1 MPDLPRS
8 VSVLRLFLSAN
19 PWVTANAFWSTASA
33 GSRWVRPFFG
43 RYFSRLATVVSRS
56 GLAAF
61 GDCVPVTSVCMEL
74 AYVAAY
80 SGTTAIEPF
89 SNELWK
95 ISWLATVF
103 TVTVKPAFWSRSAY
117 IWASRLLSVKPA
129 APTVSEPEAPPPLL
143 PPPVGVE
150 PPELPPP
157 HAASIVA
164 STRMEENVAKRRE
177 RIMLAFCVP
186 RRTSRRA
193 CLASQSASGSLGR
206 HHHSRCAESKSR
218 LRLVDG
224 LGKAD
229 SASAGVLAQRPG
241 RVDHALEQ
249 RETRFH
255 DQREHCDYDC
265 TGQQLSLVLTG
276 ETVRHQPPQTA
287 RANQGG
293 DRRSG

>member
-89 SNELWK
+89 SSELWK

-129 APTVSEPEAPPPLL
+129 APTVSEPGAPPPLL
-143 PPPVGVE
+143 PPPVGGE

-157 HAASIVA
+157 HAASVA
-164 STRMEENVAKRRE
+164 ASATDEIEIVAKRRE

-193 CLASQSASGSLGR
+193 CLASQSASESLGR
-206 HHHSRCAESKSR
+206 HHHSSCAESKSR
-218 LRLVDG
+218 LRLDG
-224 LGKAD
+224 FGKAD
-229 SASAGVLAQRPG
+229 SASGGVLAQRPG
-241 RVDHALEQ
+241 RVDHTLEQ
-249 RETRFH
+249 REPCFH
-255 DQREHCDYDC
+255 DQRQHCDDDC
-265 TGQQLSLVLTG
+265 TGQQLSLV
-276 ETVRHQPPQTA
+276 
-287 RANQGG
+287 
-293 DRRSG
+293 

>member
-61 GDCVPVTSVCMEL
+61 GDCVPVPSVCMGL
-74 AYVAAY
+74 GYVAAY
-80 SGTTAIEPF
+80 SGTTAIDPF

-103 TVTVKPAFWSRSAY
+103 TVTVKPAFCRRSAY

-129 APTVSEPEAPPPLL
+129 APTVNDPAAPPPLL
-143 PPPVGVE
+143 PPPVGAE

-157 HAASIVA
+157 HAASVVA
-164 STRMEENVAKRRE
+164 SARVETEMVTKRRE
-177 RIMLAFCVP
+177 RINGSPSVSRADRATRVSGEPDRFRIATTTSSQPP
-186 RRTSRRA
+186 RRKQVTTPSRR
-193 CLASQSASGSLGR
+193 L
-206 HHHSRCAESKSR
+206 
-218 LRLVDG
+218 
-224 LGKAD
+224 
-229 SASAGVLAQRPG
+229 P
-241 RVDHALEQ
+241 
-249 RETRFH
+249 
-255 DQREHCDYDC
+255 
-265 TGQQLSLVLTG
+265 
-276 ETVRHQPPQTA
+276 
-287 RANQGG
+287 
-293 DRRSG
+293 

>member
-80 SGTTAIEPF
+80 SGTTAIDPF

-103 TVTVKPAFWSRSAY
+103 TLTVKPAFSSRSAY

-129 APTVSEPEAPPPLL
+129 APTVSEPDAPPPLL

-157 HAASIVA
+157 HAASVA
-164 STRMEENVAKRRE
+164 SATAETAVVRKRRE
-177 RIMLAFCVP
+177 RIMARLLCPASIRPTRVSGEPDSFWIA
-186 RRTSRRA
+186 RRRP
-193 CLASQSASGSLGR
+193 SQA
-206 HHHSRCAESKSR
+206 
-218 LRLVDG
+218 LR
-224 LGKAD
+224 
-229 SASAGVLAQRPG
+229 
-241 RVDHALEQ
+241 
-249 RETRFH
+249 
-255 DQREHCDYDC
+255 
-265 TGQQLSLVLTG
+265 
-276 ETVRHQPPQTA
+276 
-287 RANQGG
+287 
-293 DRRSG
+293 